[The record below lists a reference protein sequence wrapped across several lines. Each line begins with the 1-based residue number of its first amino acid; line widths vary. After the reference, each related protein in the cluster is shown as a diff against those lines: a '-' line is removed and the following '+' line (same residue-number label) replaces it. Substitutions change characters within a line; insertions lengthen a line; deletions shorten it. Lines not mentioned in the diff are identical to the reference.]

1 MRLGKELEEL
11 EELKKELEE
20 LEELEELKKELEE
33 LEELEKLKKEL
44 EDNLRQS
51 AVKIILC
58 PLW

>member
-1 MRLGKELEEL
+1 MRLKKELEKL

-20 LEELEELKKELEE
+20 LEKLE
-33 LEELEKLKKEL
+33 EL
-44 EDNLRQS
+44 EDNLCKS

>member
-1 MRLGKELEEL
+1 MRLGKKLEKLEEL
-11 EELKKELEE
+11 EKLKK
-20 LEELEELKKELEE
+20 E

-44 EDNLRQS
+44 EDNLCKS

>member
-1 MRLGKELEEL
+1 MQLKKELGKKLEKL
-11 EELKKELEE
+11 EELKK
-20 LEELEELKKELEE
+20 LKKELE
-33 LEELEKLKKEL
+33 EL